1 MARRTGLVPG
11 GGLVIRRAALLAIVA
26 MFSTSCAVLG
36 FPQACEGTELIG
48 YFEEVGDL
56 VENANVQSSDVEIG
70 TVTNIELDGW
80 NAKVDM
86 CINPGE
92 KIPEDTNLVV
102 RTTSL
107 LGEKFVDMRPQ
118 SSGPPYLAD
127 GDTLDIDQTSKATE
141 LEEVFAKLAAILG
154 TGNLE
159 QINRFTTAQAE
170 ILRDRAPQ
178 LREVLSRLRRFT
190 DVLNDRSGELAQS
203 VDSLDSVARTVLDD
217 SAVLENFLDSFAG
230 SSKILAD
237 QKEELQDLV
246 VALDRFSRISIQLM
260 ETTEAGLDD
269 QFEDLRPVLRTAV
282 ENSENLHE
290 SLRTLATFAEWFP
303 ETMPGDYLQ
312 LDVCQA
318 PPEHTA
324 QGVTCAQNVE
334 NDDPSGGGSALA
346 PDGNY
351 SNAVQ
356 YLLHTDAARGDR

>member
-1 MARRTGLVPG
+1 
-11 GGLVIRRAALLAIVA
+11 VIRRAALLVILGLL
-26 MFSTSCAVLG
+26 STSCAVLG
-36 FPQACEGTELIG
+36 FPQACEGTEVIG

-70 TVTNIELDGW
+70 TIQNIELDGW

-86 CINPGE
+86 CLDEGE
-92 KIPEDTNLVV
+92 KIPEDSNFVV

-107 LGEKFVDMRPQ
+107 LGEKFVDIRPQ
-118 SSGPPYLAD
+118 SEGPPYLAD
-127 GDTLDIDQTSKATE
+127 GATIDVDRTSKATE
-141 LEEVFAKLAAILG
+141 LEEIFAKLAAILG

-159 QINRFTTAQAE
+159 QINRFTTSQAE

-178 LREVLSRLRRFT
+178 LREVLSRLRQFT
-190 DVLNDRSGELAQS
+190 DVLNDKSGALAQS

-230 SSKILAD
+230 SSKVLSD

-246 VALDRFSRISIQLM
+246 VALDRFSRVSIQLM
-260 ETTEAGLDD
+260 ESTEAGLDQ
-269 QFEDLRPVLRTAV
+269 QFQDLRPVLRTAV
-282 ENSENLHE
+282 ANSENLHE

-324 QGVTCAQNVE
+324 QGVTCAQNID
-334 NDDPSGGGSALA
+334 NDDPSGGGSVIA
-346 PDGNY
+346 PDGSF
-351 SNAVQ
+351 SNPVQ
-356 YLLHTDAARGDR
+356 YLLHMDAAGGER

>member
-1 MARRTGLVPG
+1 
-11 GGLVIRRAALLAIVA
+11 VIRRAALLAVLA
-26 MFSTSCAVLG
+26 MVTTSCAVLG
-36 FPQACEGTELIG
+36 FPTSCDGTELIG

-70 TVTNIELDGW
+70 TVSNIELDGW
-80 NAKVDM
+80 TAEVTM
-86 CINPGE
+86 CINEGE
-92 KIPEDTNLVV
+92 NIPEDTNAVI

-118 SSGPPYLAD
+118 SEGPPYLAD
-127 GDTLDIDQTSKATE
+127 GDTIDLDRTSKATE

-170 ILRDRAPQ
+170 ILRGRAPE
-178 LREVLSRLRRFT
+178 LRELLSRLRQFT
-190 DVLNDRSGELAQS
+190 DVLNENRGEIAVS

-230 SSKILAD
+230 SSKVLAD
-237 QKEELQDLV
+237 QKDQLQDLV
-246 VALDRFSRISIQLM
+246 IALDEFSRISIHLM
-260 ETTEAGLDD
+260 ETTEAGLDQ
-269 QFEDLRPVLRTAV
+269 QFRDLRPVLRTAV
-282 ENSENLHE
+282 ANSENLHE
-290 SLRTLATFAEWFP
+290 SLRTLATFTEWFP

-324 QGVTCAQNVE
+324 QGVTCQQNVQ
-334 NDDPSGGGSALA
+334 NDDPSGAPTGSSLA
-346 PDGNY
+346 PDGDY

-356 YLLHTDAARGDR
+356 YLLHLDAAGGDR